1 MIKKRSMLIAI
12 ILMVLIIIPS
22 TILATEINNSQIA
35 NASLREA
42 SKTTIS
48 LIEGSAK
55 NAMAAE
61 KESLLHE
68 LNTQMTAIENKL
80 RNEIRQGYYDAT
92 RFVS

>member
-1 MIKKRSMLIAI
+1 MIKKRSIIIAI
-12 ILMVLIIIPS
+12 IIMALIVMPS

-55 NAMAAE
+55 NAMTAE
-61 KESLLHE
+61 KENLLHAFNE
-68 LNTQMTAIENKL
+68 QMTAIENKL

-92 RFVS
+92 R